1 MTLDSVVAA
10 AVQAAPVYLDRD
22 ATVEKAVALIDEAS
36 RGGAGVIVFGEAFV
50 CGYPDWTWRTNPWSD
65 DRWFAR
71 LLDQAV
77 VVPSPA
83 TERLGA
89 AARRAGAYVVIGI
102 DERDPHGSTI
112 YNSLLYL
119 GPDGDV
125 LGVHRKL
132 MPTGGER
139 LVWGYGDGSGL
150 GVHDT
155 PFGRLGGLL
164 CWENYMP
171 LARAAVYAQGCDV
184 YVAPTWDNSDAWV
197 PTLRHIAKEGRMH
210 VIGVTPCQRGSDVR
224 DTLEGFDAL
233 YGGEDDWLSRGNS
246 TIVGPEGDILAGPL
260 VGEPGILYAELDLAA
275 ARASRRMF
283 DPVGHYSRPD
293 VFRLHVD
300 ARAKPAVTF
309 EVDDPDPVDPAC

>member
-1 MTLDSVVAA
+1 LTLDSVVAA

-36 RGGAGVIVFGEAFV
+36 RSGARVIAFGEAFV
-50 CGYPDWTWRTNPWSD
+50 SGYPDWTWRTNPWHD
-65 DRWFAR
+65 GRWFAR

-83 TERLGA
+83 TERLGT

-224 DTLEGFDAL
+224 DTLEGFDTL
-233 YGGEDDWLSRGNS
+233 YGGDDDWLSRGNS

-260 VGEPGILYAELDLAA
+260 VGETGILYAELDLAA

-309 EVDDPDPVDPAC
+309 EVDGPDPVDPAC